1 MHTPFDPLQ
10 LLTAELGLDLH
21 LDPKDNI
28 VCKDIWRLPPHQ
40 QKQAKAV
47 LRIYNKLLRMQ
58 LDVPSESVRSS
69 VRKLLAQGKIEIK
82 SEQYVLT

>member
-28 VCKDIWRLPPHQ
+28 VCKDIRRLPPHQ
-40 QKQAKAV
+40 QKQA
-47 LRIYNKLLRMQ
+47 
-58 LDVPSESVRSS
+58 
-69 VRKLLAQGKIEIK
+69 
-82 SEQYVLT
+82 